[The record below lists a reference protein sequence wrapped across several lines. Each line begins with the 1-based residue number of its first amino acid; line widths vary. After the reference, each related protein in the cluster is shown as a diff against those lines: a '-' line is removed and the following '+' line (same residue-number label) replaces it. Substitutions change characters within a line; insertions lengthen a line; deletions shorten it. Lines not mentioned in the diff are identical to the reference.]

1 MAKHPACSNAIKR
14 LFNIPVIHTNLNG
27 YAEFPPPSLRAL
39 PCRGGGNSLLPAD
52 AKQVPSPFPPAADH
66 NRKHP
71 MIHYTNQQSL
81 TAAQFADVL
90 NRSGIHRPTADLPR
104 LQTMLDEADILW
116 TAWDGERLVGVARA
130 LTDYAYACYLSDLAV
145 DASHQRQGIGKTLVA
160 HLQAQIGADVA
171 LILLA
176 AANAMD
182 YYPKIGFEALDNGF
196 IIRRRPF

>member
-1 MAKHPACSNAIKR
+1 MAKHPAYSNAIRR

-27 YAEFPPPSLRAL
+27 YAEFPPPPLRAL

-71 MIHYTNQQSL
+71 HDSL
-81 TAAQFADVL
+81 HQPTIPHRRAICRCTEPLRHSPPHRRPAAPAD
-90 NRSGIHRPTADLPR
+90 
-104 LQTMLDEADILW
+104 DEADILW

-145 DASHQRQGIGKTLVA
+145 DAACQRQGIGKTLVA

>member
-1 MAKHPACSNAIKR
+1 MATPNFPLPRCG
-14 LFNIPVIHTNLNG
+14 LCPVGAGEIRFYPQTPNRFQALSR
-27 YAEFPPPSLRAL
+27 PPLTTT
-39 PCRGGGNSLLPAD
+39 GNT
-52 AKQVPSPFPPAADH
+52 
-66 NRKHP
+66 P
-71 MIHYTNQQSL
+71 MIHYTNQRSL

-145 DASHQRQGIGKTLVA
+145 DVACQRQGIGKALVA
-160 HLQAQIGADVA
+160 HLRAQIGADVA

>member
-1 MAKHPACSNAIKR
+1 
-14 LFNIPVIHTNLNG
+14 
-27 YAEFPPPSLRAL
+27 
-39 PCRGGGNSLLPAD
+39 
-52 AKQVPSPFPPAADH
+52 
-66 NRKHP
+66 

-90 NRSGIHRPTADLPR
+90 NRPGLHRPPPHPPAPPR
-104 LQTMLDEADILW
+104 RQPMLDEADILW
-116 TAWDGERLVGVARA
+116 TAGDGERLVGVARA

-196 IIRRRPF
+196 IIRRRSF

>member
-1 MAKHPACSNAIKR
+1 MATPNFPLPRCGLCPAGAGEIRFYPQTPNRFQA
-14 LFNIPVIHTNLNG
+14 LFR
-27 YAEFPPPSLRAL
+27 PPLTTT
-39 PCRGGGNSLLPAD
+39 GNT
-52 AKQVPSPFPPAADH
+52 
-66 NRKHP
+66 P

-81 TAAQFADVL
+81 TAVQFADVL

-145 DASHQRQGIGKTLVA
+145 DAACQRQGIGKTLVA

-182 YYPKIGFEALDNGF
+182 YYPKIGFEA
-196 IIRRRPF
+196 PVS